1 MIRDFPMSLNAR
13 CLAAGFTEGFKK
25 LTKIEME
32 LHRDVF
38 HPTGARR
45 QYVRVESKG
54 TEYWADAVTGSLF
67 DVETGHCLTNT
78 SRLKLEK
85 PSRREKTS

>member
-25 LTKIEME
+25 LKKIEME

-54 TEYWADAVTGSLF
+54 TEY
-67 DVETGHCLTNT
+67 
-78 SRLKLEK
+78 
-85 PSRREKTS
+85 